1 MNNNRNDFD
10 LCGSEVF
17 KNIKH
22 LTIISLKVKHWD
34 PAGANN
40 LKLETLKYE
49 THETLG
55 LSGRIIGNNTHES
68 VTRNALPLFKRLHN
82 RRVGHIYLLITGT
95 GR

>member
-40 LKLETLKYE
+40 LKLETVKYE

-55 LSGRIIGNNTHES
+55 
-68 VTRNALPLFKRLHN
+68 
-82 RRVGHIYLLITGT
+82 
-95 GR
+95 